1 MKVYHILIC
10 FILLNLQDGITC
22 LANPETPNHT
32 EMDGRNTT
40 EVNSTDLGFGL
51 STTTSR
57 TQTSPSV
64 PVNVTG
70 STAVDNSTG
79 VEGEVRLVNRG
90 YGSCSGRVEIFHSGQ
105 WGTVCDDSWGLEDAR
120 VVCRQLGCGRVL
132 SIPTNAQIG
141 QGTGTIWMD
150 EVSCTG
156 RESKLSECRHSG
168 FGSHNC
174 RHSEDTGVICQEIQE
189 NVRLVNGGNG
199 SCSGRVEIF
208 DSGQWGTV
216 CDDSWG
222 LEDAQVVCRQL
233 GCGRVLSAPTNT
245 QFGQGTGP
253 IWMDEVGC
261 TGGEINLFECHHS
274 GLGSHDCSHKE
285 DAGVICQ
292 DPGFP
297 YSTPA
302 SRTQTS
308 PAFRVNVTGST
319 AVDNSTGVEG
329 EVRLVNSIHGSCSG
343 RVEIFHRGQ
352 WGTVCDDS
360 WGQEDAQVV
369 CRQLGCGRVISAS
382 TNARFGAGTGR
393 IWMDD
398 VHCTGRES
406 NLFECRHSGLGSHN
420 CGHNEDAG
428 VICEETQGNV
438 RLVNGNY
445 GSCSGRVEILHS
457 GQWGTVCDDSWGQ
470 EDAQVVCR
478 QLGCGRVLS
487 APTKAR
493 FGQGTGPI
501 WMDEVGCTGRESN
514 LFECRHSGLGS
525 HDCSHSEDAGV
536 ICQDPGFPYSTPAS
550 RTQTSPAFRVN
561 VTGST
566 AVDNSTGVEGEV
578 RLVNGIHGSC
588 SGRVEIL
595 HRGQWGTVCD
605 DSWGLEDA
613 QVVCRQLGCGRVL
626 SASTNARFGAGTG
639 RIWMDDVHCT
649 GWESNLFECR
659 HSGLGSHN
667 CGHNEDAGVICEE
680 IQVNVR
686 LVNGGHGSCSG
697 RVEIFHS
704 GQWGTVCD
712 DSWGQEDA
720 QVVCRQL
727 GCGRVLSAPTKARF
741 GAGTGPIWMDEVG
754 CTGRESNLFECRHSG
769 LGSHDCSHSEDA
781 GVICQDPGFPYSTP
795 ASRTQTSPA
804 FRVNVTGS
812 TAVDNSTG
820 VEGEVRL
827 VNRIYGS
834 CSGRVEIFHSGQWG
848 TVCDDSWGLE
858 DAQVVCRQLGCGRV
872 ISAPTKARFGQGTGP
887 IWMDEVS
894 CTGRESNLFEC
905 RQLRFG
911 SHNCGHNEDAGVIC
925 EETQRNVRLVNGNY
939 GSCSGRVEILHR
951 GQWGT
956 VCDDSWGLEDAQ
968 VVCRQLGCGRVL
980 SAPTN
985 AQFGQGT
992 GPIWMDE
999 VGCTGRES
1007 NLFECRHSGL
1017 GSHNCGHNEDAGVI
1031 CQDPGFPYSTPASR
1045 TQTSPAFPVNVTGST
1060 AVDNSTG
1067 VEGEVRL
1074 VNRGYDSCSGRVEIF
1089 HSGQWGTVCDDS
1101 WGLEDAQVVCRQLGC
1116 GRVLSMPTNTQFGAG
1131 TGPIWMDEVSCTGR
1145 EANLPECHHSGYGSH
1160 DCSHK
1165 EDAGV
1170 ICEVSHTGFS
1180 RILVIVS
1187 VVVAVLLLLLVLLL
1201 IYKKT
1206 ATGYRGF
1213 SRYRRNSTQSQ
1224 TEIALTEKYSTV
1236 LHT

>member
-1 MKVYHILIC
+1 M
-10 FILLNLQDGITC
+10 LL
-22 LANPETPNHT
+22 T
-32 EMDGRNTT
+32 EPLLCCPG
-40 EVNSTDLGFGL
+40 
-51 STTTSR
+51 
-57 TQTSPSV
+57 
-64 PVNVTG
+64 
-70 STAVDNSTG
+70 G
-79 VEGEVRLVNRG
+79 VFWIIVM
-90 YGSCSGRVEIFHSGQ
+90 
-105 WGTVCDDSWGLEDAR
+105 LEDPASA
-120 VVCRQLGCGRVL
+120 L
-132 SIPTNAQIG
+132 SQ
-141 QGTGTIWMD
+141 
-150 EVSCTG
+150 
-156 RESKLSECRHSG
+156 KLLLSPG
-168 FGSHNC
+168 FYILYVFLFN
-174 RHSEDTGVICQEIQE
+174 TEIQE

-208 DSGQWGTV
+208 HSGQWGTV

-292 DPGFP
+292 DN
-297 YSTPA
+297 
-302 SRTQTS
+302 S
-308 PAFRVNVTGST
+308 PQNMKLF
-319 AVDNSTGVEG
+319 
-329 EVRLVNSIHGSCSG
+329 IHGSCSG

-428 VICEETQGNV
+428 VICEGNV

-445 GSCSGRVEILHS
+445 
-457 GQWGTVCDDSWGQ
+457 
-470 EDAQVVCR
+470 
-478 QLGCGRVLS
+478 
-487 APTKAR
+487 
-493 FGQGTGPI
+493 
-501 WMDEVGCTGRESN
+501 
-514 LFECRHSGLGS
+514 
-525 HDCSHSEDAGV
+525 
-536 ICQDPGFPYSTPAS
+536 
-550 RTQTSPAFRVN
+550 
-561 VTGST
+561 
-566 AVDNSTGVEGEV
+566 
-578 RLVNGIHGSC
+578 GSC

-626 SASTNARFGAGTG
+626 SAPTKARFGQGTGPIWMDEVGCTGWESNLFGCRHSGLGSHNCGHNEDAGVICQGVKGAVRLVNSIHGSCSGRVEIFHRGQWGTVCDDSWGLEDAQVVCRQLGCGRVLSASANARFGAGTG
-639 RIWMDDVHCT
+639 PIWMDDVHCT
-649 GWESNLFECR
+649 GRESNLFECR

-667 CGHNEDAGVICEE
+667 CGHNEDAE

-697 RVEIFHS
+697 RVEIFHR

-712 DSWGQEDA
+712 DSWGLEDA

-727 GCGRVLSAPTKARF
+727 GCGRVLSASANARF

-781 GVICQDPGFPYSTP
+781 GVICQ
-795 ASRTQTSPA
+795 
-804 FRVNVTGS
+804 
-812 TAVDNSTG
+812 

-872 ISAPTKARFGQGTGP
+872 LSAPTKARFGQGTGP

-925 EETQRNVRLVNGNY
+925 EGKFEKADGLKNVRLVNGNY

-1007 NLFECRHSGL
+1007 NLFECQHSGL

-1031 CQDPGFPYSTPASR
+1031 CQ
-1045 TQTSPAFPVNVTGST
+1045 
-1060 AVDNSTG
+1060 
-1067 VEGEVRL
+1067 VEGAVRL

-1145 EANLPECHHSGYGSH
+1145 EANLPECHHSGFGSH

-1165 EDAGV
+1165 EDGEVRLVNGGNDSCSGRVEIFHGGQWGAVCDDAWSLGEAQVVCRQLGCGRLLSIPTNAEFEQGKRHIWLDNVTCSGSETQLSECHHSGFGSHNCSHHEDAGV
-1170 ICEVSHTGFS
+1170 ICEGKFVQLEVC
-1180 RILVIVS
+1180 LVERFAITNNYRNIIF
-1187 VVVAVLLLLLVLLL
+1187 LNFTQLIITLKTPLLVSKLLPL
-1201 IYKKT
+1201 SVPLTVIQIIYLQT
-1206 ATGYRGF
+1206 FYPTG
-1213 SRYRRNSTQSQ
+1213 
-1224 TEIALTEKYSTV
+1224 
-1236 LHT
+1236 

>member
-40 EVNSTDLGFGL
+40 EVNSTDLGFSL

-57 TQTSPSV
+57 PQTSPSV

-70 STAVDNSTG
+70 STAVDNSTA
-79 VEGEVRLVNRG
+79 VEG
-90 YGSCSGRVEIFHSGQ
+90 
-105 WGTVCDDSWGLEDAR
+105 A
-120 VVCRQLGCGRVL
+120 
-132 SIPTNAQIG
+132 
-141 QGTGTIWMD
+141 
-150 EVSCTG
+150 
-156 RESKLSECRHSG
+156 
-168 FGSHNC
+168 
-174 RHSEDTGVICQEIQE
+174 
-189 NVRLVNGGNG
+189 
-199 SCSGRVEIF
+199 
-208 DSGQWGTV
+208 
-216 CDDSWG
+216 
-222 LEDAQVVCRQL
+222 
-233 GCGRVLSAPTNT
+233 
-245 QFGQGTGP
+245 
-253 IWMDEVGC
+253 
-261 TGGEINLFECHHS
+261 
-274 GLGSHDCSHKE
+274 
-285 DAGVICQ
+285 
-292 DPGFP
+292 
-297 YSTPA
+297 
-302 SRTQTS
+302 
-308 PAFRVNVTGST
+308 
-319 AVDNSTGVEG
+319 
-329 EVRLVNSIHGSCSG
+329 VRLVNS
-343 RVEIFHRGQ
+343 
-352 WGTVCDDS
+352 
-360 WGQEDAQVV
+360 
-369 CRQLGCGRVISAS
+369 
-382 TNARFGAGTGR
+382 
-393 IWMDD
+393 
-398 VHCTGRES
+398 
-406 NLFECRHSGLGSHN
+406 
-420 CGHNEDAG
+420 
-428 VICEETQGNV
+428 
-438 RLVNGNY
+438 
-445 GSCSGRVEILHS
+445 
-457 GQWGTVCDDSWGQ
+457 
-470 EDAQVVCR
+470 
-478 QLGCGRVLS
+478 
-487 APTKAR
+487 
-493 FGQGTGPI
+493 
-501 WMDEVGCTGRESN
+501 
-514 LFECRHSGLGS
+514 
-525 HDCSHSEDAGV
+525 
-536 ICQDPGFPYSTPAS
+536 
-550 RTQTSPAFRVN
+550 
-561 VTGST
+561 
-566 AVDNSTGVEGEV
+566 
-578 RLVNGIHGSC
+578 IHGSC

-626 SASTNARFGAGTG
+626 SAPTKARFGQGTGPIWMDEVSCTGRESNLFECRHSGFGSHNCGHSEDAGVICQDPGSPYSTPASLPQTSPSTPVDVTGSTAVDNNTGLKGAVRLVNSIHGSCFGRVEILHRGQWGTVCDDSWGLEDAQVVCRQLGCGRVLSAPTKARFGQGTGPIWMDEVSCTGRESNLFECRQLRFGSHDCDHNEDAGVICEDPGSPYSTPASLPQTSPSTLVDVTGSTAVDNSTGVEGAVRLVNRGYGSCSGRVEILHIGQWGTVCDDSWGLEDAQVVCRQLGCGRVLSASANARFGQGTGPIWMDEVGCTGRESNLFECRHSGFGSHNCGHSEDAGVICQVPGFPYSTPASRTQTSPAFRVNATGSTAVDNSTGVEGAVRLVNSIHGSCSGRVEIFHRGQWGTVCDDSWGLEDAQVVCRQLGCGRVLSASTNARFGAGTG
-639 RIWMDDVHCT
+639 PIWMDEVRCT
-649 GWESNLFECR
+649 GWESNLFGCR

-667 CGHNEDAGVICEE
+667 CGHSEDAGVICEE

-697 RVEIFHS
+697 RVEILHR

-712 DSWGQEDA
+712 DSWGLEDA

-727 GCGRVLSAPTKARF
+727 GCGRVLSASANARF
-741 GAGTGPIWMDEVG
+741 GQGKGPIWMDEVG
-754 CTGRESNLFECRHSG
+754 CTGRESNLFECRRSG

-848 TVCDDSWGLE
+848 AVCDDSWGLE

-872 ISAPTKARFGQGTGP
+872 ISAPTNARFGQGTGP
-887 IWMDEVS
+887 IWMDDVS
-894 CTGRESNLFEC
+894 CTGWESNLFEC
-905 RQLRFG
+905 RQSRFG

-939 GSCSGRVEILHR
+939 GSCSGRVEILHS

-980 SAPTN
+980 SASAN
-985 AQFGQGT
+985 ARFGQGK
-992 GPIWMDE
+992 GRIWMDE
-999 VGCTGRES
+999 VGCTGWES

-1017 GSHNCGHNEDAGVI
+1017 GSHDCGHNEDAGVI

-1045 TQTSPAFPVNVTGST
+1045 TQTSPAFRVNVTGST
-1060 AVDNSTG
+1060 AVDNSTA

-1074 VNRGYDSCSGRVEIF
+1074 VNRGYGSCSGRVEIF
-1089 HSGQWGTVCDDS
+1089 HRGQWGTVCDDS

-1131 TGPIWMDEVSCTGR
+1131 TGPIWMDDVACTGR

-1170 ICEVSHTGFS
+1170 ICEVSHAGFS
-1180 RILVIVS
+1180 PLLVIVS

>member
-40 EVNSTDLGFGL
+40 EVNSTDLGFSL

-57 TQTSPSV
+57 PQTSPSV

-70 STAVDNSTG
+70 STAVDNSTA
-79 VEGEVRLVNRG
+79 VEG
-90 YGSCSGRVEIFHSGQ
+90 
-105 WGTVCDDSWGLEDAR
+105 A
-120 VVCRQLGCGRVL
+120 
-132 SIPTNAQIG
+132 
-141 QGTGTIWMD
+141 
-150 EVSCTG
+150 
-156 RESKLSECRHSG
+156 
-168 FGSHNC
+168 
-174 RHSEDTGVICQEIQE
+174 
-189 NVRLVNGGNG
+189 
-199 SCSGRVEIF
+199 
-208 DSGQWGTV
+208 
-216 CDDSWG
+216 
-222 LEDAQVVCRQL
+222 
-233 GCGRVLSAPTNT
+233 
-245 QFGQGTGP
+245 
-253 IWMDEVGC
+253 
-261 TGGEINLFECHHS
+261 
-274 GLGSHDCSHKE
+274 
-285 DAGVICQ
+285 
-292 DPGFP
+292 
-297 YSTPA
+297 
-302 SRTQTS
+302 
-308 PAFRVNVTGST
+308 
-319 AVDNSTGVEG
+319 
-329 EVRLVNSIHGSCSG
+329 VRLVNS
-343 RVEIFHRGQ
+343 
-352 WGTVCDDS
+352 
-360 WGQEDAQVV
+360 
-369 CRQLGCGRVISAS
+369 
-382 TNARFGAGTGR
+382 
-393 IWMDD
+393 
-398 VHCTGRES
+398 
-406 NLFECRHSGLGSHN
+406 
-420 CGHNEDAG
+420 
-428 VICEETQGNV
+428 
-438 RLVNGNY
+438 
-445 GSCSGRVEILHS
+445 
-457 GQWGTVCDDSWGQ
+457 
-470 EDAQVVCR
+470 
-478 QLGCGRVLS
+478 
-487 APTKAR
+487 
-493 FGQGTGPI
+493 
-501 WMDEVGCTGRESN
+501 
-514 LFECRHSGLGS
+514 
-525 HDCSHSEDAGV
+525 
-536 ICQDPGFPYSTPAS
+536 
-550 RTQTSPAFRVN
+550 
-561 VTGST
+561 
-566 AVDNSTGVEGEV
+566 
-578 RLVNGIHGSC
+578 IHGSC

-626 SASTNARFGAGTG
+626 SAPTKARFGQGTG
-639 RIWMDDVHCT
+639 PIWMDEVSCT
-649 GWESNLFECR
+649 GRESNLFECR
-659 HSGLGSHN
+659 HSGFGSHN
-667 CGHNEDAGVICEE
+667 CGHSEDAGVIC
-680 IQVNVR
+680 QDPGSPYSTPASLPQTSPSTPVDVTGSTAVDNNTGLKGAVR
-686 LVNGGHGSCSG
+686 LVNSIHGSCFG
-697 RVEIFHS
+697 RVEILHR

-712 DSWGQEDA
+712 DSWGLEDA

-741 GAGTGPIWMDEVG
+741 GQGTGPIWMDEVSCTGRESNLFECRQLRFGSHDCDHNEDAGVICEDPGSPYSTPASLPQTSPSTLVDVTGSTAVDNSTGVEGAVRLVNRGYGSCSGRVEILHIGQWGTVCDDSWGLEDAQVVCRQLGCGRVLSASANARFGQGTGPIWMDEVG

-769 LGSHDCSHSEDA
+769 FGSHNCGHSEDA

-848 TVCDDSWGLE
+848 AVCDDSWGLE

-872 ISAPTKARFGQGTGP
+872 ISAPTNARFGQGTGP
-887 IWMDEVS
+887 IWMDDVS
-894 CTGRESNLFEC
+894 CTGWESNLFEC
-905 RQLRFG
+905 RQSRFG

-939 GSCSGRVEILHR
+939 GSCSGRVEILHS

-980 SAPTN
+980 SASAN
-985 AQFGQGT
+985 ARFGQGK
-992 GPIWMDE
+992 GRIWMDE
-999 VGCTGRES
+999 VGCTGWES

-1017 GSHNCGHNEDAGVI
+1017 GSHDCGHNEDAGVI

-1045 TQTSPAFPVNVTGST
+1045 TQTSPAFRVNVTGST
-1060 AVDNSTG
+1060 AVDNSTA

-1074 VNRGYDSCSGRVEIF
+1074 VNRGYGSCSGRVEIF
-1089 HSGQWGTVCDDS
+1089 HRGQWGTVCDDS

-1131 TGPIWMDEVSCTGR
+1131 TGPIWMDDVACTGR

-1170 ICEVSHTGFS
+1170 ICEVSHAGFS
-1180 RILVIVS
+1180 PLLVIVS

>member
-536 ICQDPGFPYSTPAS
+536 ICQAVDNSTAVEGEVRLVNGIYGSCSGRVEIFHRGQWGTVCDDSWGQEDAQVVCRQLGCGRVLSAPTKARFGQGTGPIWMDDVHCTGRESNLFECRQSGLGSHDCSHSEDAGVICQDPGFPYSTPAS

-925 EETQRNVRLVNGNY
+925 EGWRSSTEASGGQCVMILGAWRMLRWYVGSWAVVGSSLHQLMRNLGKAQGPSGWMRL
-939 GSCSGRVEILHR
+939 
-951 GQWGT
+951 
-956 VCDDSWGLEDAQ
+956 DAQ
-968 VVCRQLGCGRVL
+968 AGNPTCL
-980 SAPTN
+980 SVDT
-985 AQFGQGT
+985 QG
-992 GPIWMDE
+992 
-999 VGCTGRES
+999 
-1007 NLFECRHSGL
+1007 
-1017 GSHNCGHNEDAGVI
+1017 
-1031 CQDPGFPYSTPASR
+1031 
-1045 TQTSPAFPVNVTGST
+1045 
-1060 AVDNSTG
+1060 
-1067 VEGEVRL
+1067 
-1074 VNRGYDSCSGRVEIF
+1074 
-1089 HSGQWGTVCDDS
+1089 
-1101 WGLEDAQVVCRQLGC
+1101 
-1116 GRVLSMPTNTQFGAG
+1116 
-1131 TGPIWMDEVSCTGR
+1131 
-1145 EANLPECHHSGYGSH
+1145 
-1160 DCSHK
+1160 
-1165 EDAGV
+1165 
-1170 ICEVSHTGFS
+1170 
-1180 RILVIVS
+1180 
-1187 VVVAVLLLLLVLLL
+1187 
-1201 IYKKT
+1201 
-1206 ATGYRGF
+1206 
-1213 SRYRRNSTQSQ
+1213 
-1224 TEIALTEKYSTV
+1224 
-1236 LHT
+1236 